1 MDIYTYQCRYRYRF
15 RYKFIAFFC
24 FTEKKASEP
33 EMEKSVKLYIN
44 FKTTKKD
51 ALGAAGMNSSLLFLL
66 PPRLPQSQA
75 MAVCSLVHKQQCTVL
90 PSILI
95 FFAKPQNLLL
105 YTLWSTVFA
114 PRTSF
119 CASRYL
125 NNYTVWFPGFL
136 YASWIFSDTGRAK
149 DYFWE
154 NIHQNAYHATVSN
167 ASVVIHYLPPAHLC
181 TSTR

>member
-1 MDIYTYQCRYRYRF
+1 
-15 RYKFIAFFC
+15 
-24 FTEKKASEP
+24 
-33 EMEKSVKLYIN
+33 MEKSVKLYIN

-51 ALGAAGMNSSLLFLL
+51 TLGATGMNSSCCSCCHRSC
-66 PPRLPQSQA
+66 PRAEPWQSA
-75 MAVCSLVHKQQCTVL
+75 RFVHKQQCTVL
-90 PSILI
+90 PSILN

-119 CASRYL
+119 CMSRHL

-136 YASWIFSDTGRAK
+136 YASRIFSDTGWAR
-149 DYFWE
+149 DDSWE
-154 NIHQNAYHATVSN
+154 NIHQNAYHAHVSN
-167 ASVVIHYLPPAHLC
+167 ASAVIHYLLPAHLR